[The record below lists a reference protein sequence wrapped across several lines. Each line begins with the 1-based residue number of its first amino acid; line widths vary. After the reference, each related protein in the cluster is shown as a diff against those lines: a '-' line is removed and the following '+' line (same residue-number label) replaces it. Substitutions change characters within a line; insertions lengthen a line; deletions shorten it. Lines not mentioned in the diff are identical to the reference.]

1 MGEHDGCLHHRHLI
15 RPDRKDEPARF
26 GKLARCRQWIEAMI
40 DTLKVQLAL
49 EDHGGRAL
57 AGVYAR
63 VAARPLALAAVIWHN

>member
-1 MGEHDGCLHHRHLI
+1 MGEHDGCPHHRHLI

-49 EDHGGRAL
+49 ETTAEG
-57 AGVYAR
+57 
-63 VAARPLALAAVIWHN
+63 PLPASTPASPPAPSRSPP